1 MKKRCFVMMAA
12 CLLCGTGAMAQD
24 SIGADNFRYMDT
36 AGSAAA
42 AVAPEEETED
52 EADLETRIRN
62 GKVLHTEWDNQVP
75 GEWNDGAQTR
85 LGIRQAS
92 PETVAALRKMKA
104 LQYRKSSTPPT
115 DNWATRTMAWML
127 AHTKLLQTILLW
139 LLGILLLAII
149 ILFIRKNDIP
159 VFRWGRQKDAEGE
172 TPDVFTGPQNYDALA
187 QAAIA
192 AGNLREAV
200 RMRYLQSLELL
211 LRRELIAPGKDKTNM
226 DYLRE
231 LATTSWH
238 KPFAALT
245 LHYEYVWYGK
255 LPLSAPQFA
264 QLDEQFA
271 AFKNS
276 LSRNQ

>member
-1 MKKRCFVMMAA
+1 MTKMCFVLMAA
-12 CLLCGTGAMAQD
+12 CLLCSTGAIAQD
-24 SIGADNFRYMDT
+24 SIGPDNFRYVDT

-42 AVAPEEETED
+42 AAEQDEEAED
-52 EADLETRIRN
+52 ETDLETRIRN
-62 GKVLHTEWDNQVP
+62 GQVVHAKWDNQVP
-75 GEWNDGAQTR
+75 GEWSDGAQTR
-85 LGIRQAS
+85 LGIRKAA
-92 PETVAALRKMKA
+92 PETLAALRETKA
-104 LQYRKSSTPPT
+104 LQYRKSSAPAT
-115 DNWATRTMAWML
+115 DNWATRTLAWMM
-127 AHTKLLQTILLW
+127 AHVKLLQTILLW

-159 VFRWGRQKDAEGE
+159 VFRWGRKKDAEGE
-172 TPDVFTGPQNYDALA
+172 TPDMLVGPQDYDALA

-192 AGNLREAV
+192 AGDLREAV

-211 LRRELIAPGKDKTNM
+211 RQRELIGPGKDKTNM

-231 LATTSWH
+231 LATTGWH

-245 LHYEYVWYGK
+245 LHYEYIWYGK

-264 QLDEQFA
+264 QLDQQFA